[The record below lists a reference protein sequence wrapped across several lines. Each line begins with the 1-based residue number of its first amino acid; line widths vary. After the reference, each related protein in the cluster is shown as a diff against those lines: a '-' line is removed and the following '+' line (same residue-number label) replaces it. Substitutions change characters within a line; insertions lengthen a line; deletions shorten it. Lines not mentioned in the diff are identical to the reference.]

1 MKITYTGSYEQNT
14 DERFKQKNKTTYN
27 MENNK
32 NYQKTIKSIILYNDD
47 YSFFHL
53 TAPVSFTHF
62 P

>member
-1 MKITYTGSYEQNT
+1 
-14 DERFKQKNKTTYN
+14 